1 MILSPNEEI
10 LWQGTRSL
18 KSLINLLLLSIF
30 IFALSLR
37 LDLVVENSK
46 LALFFEVVPALL
58 LLEALRRK
66 FNDRYTLTN
75 QKLIQESGL
84 LSIKYKMVSL
94 RLDDLREVKTSQS
107 LLGRLLDFGTI
118 TAGTAAIAKEEIIFI
133 GVSAPDEIARKIR
146 EKMPQ
151 VRKQNGE

>member
-1 MILSPNEEI
+1 MILSPNEKV

-18 KSLINLLLLSIF
+18 KSLINLILLSF
-30 IFALSLR
+30 LIFALGLR
-37 LDLVVENSK
+37 LDFVVQNPK
-46 LALFFEVVPALL
+46 LALIFKVVPALL
-58 LLEALRRK
+58 LLEAFRRK

-84 LSIKYKMVSL
+84 LSFKYKMVSL

-118 TAGTAAIAKEEIIFI
+118 SAGTAAIAAEEIVFI
-133 GVSAPDEIARKIR
+133 GVSAPIEVAKRIR
-146 EKMPQ
+146 ERMPAS
-151 VRKQNGE
+151 KQEFRE

>member
-37 LDLVVENSK
+37 LDLGVENSK
-46 LALFFEVVPALL
+46 LASFFKVVPALL

>member
-18 KSLINLLLLSIF
+18 KSLINLILLSIF

-37 LDLVVENSK
+37 LDLGVENSK
-46 LALFFEVVPALL
+46 LASFFKVVPALL